1 MLCACKLQAQSL
13 IINGS
18 FEQHTATNFSPNL
31 SNAQY
36 NATVSSSSSFGGN
49 TSSQQGEIDLFK
61 TGGGY
66 YSLYPNWAVIAQEGD
81 WFIAPGSKGYHYI
94 DINGDTLPYWY
105 QQDAFSLELLDT
117 LTTGSWYTLR
127 YYIKHKH
134 PPFISNN
141 YLPGRLSVG
150 ISHYADS
157 FGVVI
162 DTSAVTDTVWTEQ
175 SIHFQATANFAHI
188 TCLPV
193 REQIG
198 MNWAFV
204 DNFTLK
210 LDSAGTYTPPVS
222 WNCNK
227 NNGCSDPADG
237 SGTYTTL
244 ADCQA
249 ACITSTINDAPQQ
262 PKQLL
267 KVIDILGKAALPKQK
282 GILFYIYSD
291 GTVEKRITIE

>member
-1 MLCACKLQAQSL
+1 MFCAFITNAQSL

-66 YSLYPNWAVIAQEGD
+66 YSLYPNWTVNAQEGD
-81 WFIAPGSKGYHYI
+81 WFIVTAAKGYHYI

-134 PPFISNN
+134 PPGS
-141 YLPGRLSVG
+141 YSYASGRLSVG
-150 ISHYADS
+150 MSHYADS

-162 DTSAVTDTVWTEQ
+162 DTSAVTDTAWTEQ

-188 TCLPV
+188 TCRPV
-193 REQIG
+193 REQVG
-198 MNWAFV
+198 KNWAFV

-227 NNGCSDPADG
+227 NNGCSDPTDG
-237 SGTYTTL
+237 SGTYATL
-244 ADCQA
+244 AACQA
-249 ACITSTINDAPQQ
+249 ACVTSTINEVPHHQ
-262 PKQLL
+262 KQLL
-267 KVIDILGKAALPKQK
+267 KVIDILGKEARLKQE
-282 GILFYIYSD
+282 GILFYIFSD
-291 GTVEKRITIE
+291 GTVEKRIAID